1 MRRLF
6 LLLSILL
13 VGCLF
18 NSCDSDDL
26 EYQNKFETS
35 LKIWLN
41 FKEYSNN
48 SYKYT
53 VKNSSWIGFSWETTI
68 SVGNGIVIRRDFK
81 YTSTEGLPIDIKQD
95 ELQWTETN
103 SEIGIHKNGAEPI
116 TLSEIYNKAQNDWL
130 IERNNVTTYLETK
143 NNGMISTCGYVENN
157 CADDCFIG
165 IHINNISLL

>member
-41 FKEYSNN
+41 FKEYSN
-48 SYKYT
+48 
-53 VKNSSWIGFSWETTI
+53 KNIALAFIE
-68 SVGNGIVIRRDFK
+68 
-81 YTSTEGLPIDIKQD
+81 
-95 ELQWTETN
+95 N
-103 SEIGIHKNGAEPI
+103 SEFGVKK
-116 TLSEIYNKAQNDWL
+116 IYLKTDL
-130 IERNNVTTYLETK
+130 VKL
-143 NNGMISTCGYVENN
+143 MI
-157 CADDCFIG
+157 
-165 IHINNISLL
+165 

>member
-53 VKNSSWIGFSWETTI
+53 
-68 SVGNGIVIRRDFK
+68 
-81 YTSTEGLPIDIKQD
+81 STEGLPIDIKQG